1 VIDRSNDQEDTG
13 GRSSFG
19 RGRREHVVTG
29 GRERI
34 DVSFPSGDASCA
46 AWLYLPAAGGL
57 PRGRRPVVVLGH
69 GLGATRDMSLDD
81 YAEAFRSDG
90 YACVVF
96 DYRHFGDSGGE
107 PRQLLDV
114 EQELTDWASAIA
126 YARSHPSCD
135 PERVVLWGSSF
146 GGGHALT
153 AAARDGGVAAVIA
166 QCPFTDGIASML
178 RHDPVASVRVGT
190 RAVRDVLGAARG
202 RTPVTVGLV
211 GQRRS
216 AALLTAPDALPGYA
230 ALLTPGTTFRNEV
243 AARFAFQLPRYRPG
257 RRLRELRCPVLLCLC
272 SEDSVAPTART
283 RRYAAGTRADIREYP
298 FGHFAIYGEPER
310 GVVLHDQRAFLGREV
325 PA

>member
-1 VIDRSNDQEDTG
+1 MSED
-13 GRSSFG
+13 
-19 RGRREHVVTG
+19 
-29 GRERI
+29 RERI

-46 AWLYLPAAGGL
+46 AWLYLPPSQGTRA
-57 PRGRRPVVVLGH
+57 RRPVVVLGH
-69 GLGATRDMSLDD
+69 GLGATRDMSLDH
-81 YAEAFRSDG
+81 YAEAFRADG

-96 DYRHFGDSGGE
+96 DYRHFGDSGGQ

-135 PERVVLWGSSF
+135 PERVALWGSSF

-166 QCPFTDGIASML
+166 QCPFTDGIASIM
-178 RHDPVASVRVGT
+178 RHDPVASIRVAA

-202 RTPVTVGLV
+202 RRPVTVGLV
-211 GQRRS
+211 GRRRS
-216 AALLTAPDALPGYA
+216 AALLTAADALPGYA

-257 RRLRELRCPVLLCLC
+257 RRLREVRCPVLLCLC
-272 SEDSVAPTART
+272 SEDSVAPTTRT
-283 RRYAAGTRADIREYP
+283 RRYAAGTRTRIREYP
-298 FGHFAIYGEPER
+298 FGHFAIYLGGQRE
-310 GVVLHDQRAFLGREV
+310 VVLHDQLEFLRREV
-325 PA
+325 PTESGAA